1 VRNCRRAQPA
11 RERQLTVIV
20 EVVLSAEEDHL
31 VLEQRRIDVRCGG
44 TVEVSSKADAVDTG
58 TDVGSEF
65 DHVHPP
71 KLDPDAVARQGSTQ
85 REQNPM

>member
-1 VRNCRRAQPA
+1 
-11 RERQLTVIV
+11 
-20 EVVLSAEEDHL
+20 
-31 VLEQRRIDVRCGG
+31 
-44 TVEVSSKADAVDTG
+44 VSSKADAVDTR